1 LAGLPAIKRVGAA
14 VITPPRKFVLPSP
27 VSALSEGWSGVQV
40 LRRQLLRT
48 RTWMMLPWQMD
59 NAD

>member
-1 LAGLPAIKRVGAA
+1 V
-14 VITPPRKFVLPSP
+14 
-27 VSALSEGWSGVQV
+27 LSEGLSAVRV